1 MKKYLLLIIFL
12 FLGFSI
18 SAQSTLC
25 ASAPQQFCCEYVESV
40 SINGVNFTGSNGYTA
55 SSGGTNGIPGYYDY
69 TGTSIPIFAAGTT
82 IPFSCVVK
90 TNNTYKEYV
99 KLWIDFNNNGN
110 LEDPGELVYDQNYTF
125 NGTQTYSANI
135 TVPLTAFN
143 GPVRMRLIMV
153 FNAVPVLCGPY
164 AYGNTFDFG
173 SIVEDGVNPV
183 KLTVATNGTGTVLS
197 SPDGIKTANGFNAA
211 NFAENSNVTLTATP
225 TAPQVFNGW
234 TGDITSSSNPLTVTM
249 DVAKTLTA
257 NFAANVPGVNKYGE
271 IVTDPTK
278 IIDKN
283 GGVGRG
289 SGLNKNGKMK
299 L

>member
-1 MKKYLLLIIFL
+1 MKKYFLLIAFL
-12 FLGFSI
+12 FLGFTI
-18 SAQSTLC
+18 SAQSNLC
-25 ASAPQQFCCEYVESV
+25 ASSATKFGYEYVQSV
-40 SINGVNFTGSNGYTA
+40 TLNGVTFQGNTGF
-55 SSGGTNGIPGYYDY
+55 SGPGYYDY
-69 TGTSIPIFAAGTT
+69 TGTTMPIFQAGETVGL
-82 IPFSCVVK
+82 SVVVR
-90 TNNTYKEYV
+90 TNGPYEQYV

-110 LEDPGELVYDQNYTF
+110 LEDAGELVFNQNQLINNTTYTF
-125 NGTQTYSANI
+125 TGNI

-143 GPVRMRLIMV
+143 GPVYMRLIMV
-153 FNAVPVLCGPY
+153 YNNVPQLCGNY
-164 AYGNTFDFG
+164 QYGNTFDFG
-173 SIVEDGVNPV
+173 NSVQGGVNPV
-183 KLTVATNGTGTVLS
+183 KLTVATTGTGTVVS
-197 SPDGIKTANGFNAA
+197 SPSGINTAGSLNAA

-225 TAPQVFNGW
+225 TAPQVFSGW

-271 IVTDPTK
+271 IVTDPTI

-289 SGLNKNGKMK
+289 SGINKNGKMK